1 MELKRKGRFPML
13 KESQAY
19 TVLGLICEVNISIA
33 DSAEAI

>member
-1 MELKRKGRFPML
+1 MELKRKRIPML